1 MTLIL
6 FAAVVYALCFLAADA
21 RIFGAD
27 TTAYNS
33 ITTDNGAVSAE
44 DFASL
49 RDIGALPLRQY
60 ALRWNFL
67 RKHLSCYFCMGVW
80 AGPAAHIFLWHFYK
94 LQAMGFAQEEHYI
107 LQHPATAAAWGL
119 GCAYAW
125 LLGSVCSYA
134 IDTVL
139 RRLEGA

>member
-27 TTAYNS
+27 TAAYND
-33 ITTDNGAVSAE
+33 ITVDGAHVSPEALAE
-44 DFASL
+44 L
-49 RDIGALPLRQY
+49 RGLGALPIRQY
-60 ALRWNFL
+60 ALRWSFL
-67 RKHLSCYFCMGVW
+67 RKHLSCYFCMGAW
-80 AGPAAHIFLWHFYK
+80 AGPVAHIFLWHFYK
-94 LQAMGFAQEEHYI
+94 LQTLGFAQDEHYI
-107 LQHPATAAAWGL
+107 LQHPGVPVAWVL
-119 GCAYAW
+119 GCVYAW

-139 RRLEGA
+139 RRIEER